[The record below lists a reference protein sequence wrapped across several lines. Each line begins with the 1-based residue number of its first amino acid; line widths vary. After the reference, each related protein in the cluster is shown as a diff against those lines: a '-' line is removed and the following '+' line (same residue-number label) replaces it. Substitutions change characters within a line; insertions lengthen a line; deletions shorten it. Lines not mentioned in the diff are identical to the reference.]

1 MGILSN
7 GEERMV
13 VVEFSIIPLGV
24 GTSVSKFIAPALKEM
39 EKRNIKYEVT
49 SMCTIFEANSVK
61 EVLEV
66 IAAAH
71 EAVFKNRVNRI
82 VTMIKIDDRRDKK
95 ISMKGKVESL
105 LSHLKKNRDEC
116 GD

>member
-1 MGILSN
+1 
-7 GEERMV
+7 MV

-39 EKRNIKYEVT
+39 KKRNIKCEVT
-49 SMCTIFEANSVK
+49 PMCTIFEANSVK
-61 EVLEV
+61 EALEV
-66 IAAAH
+66 LAAAH
-71 EAVFKNRVNRI
+71 EAVFKTGVNRI

-105 LSHLKKNRDEC
+105 LSHLRKNRDEC